1 MLPTLRSLL
10 SNRELALTLLT
21 PDVSL
26 PPESLDAPIE
36 WVHSSDLADP
46 TPFLTRGQ
54 VLLTTGTQF
63 EAGATASATPGN
75 DLDAELA
82 LSYVRRLKNTGIAGL
97 GFGTEVVR
105 AGTPETLVDA
115 CAQLGLPLFEVPY
128 RTPFIAVARAAADM
142 AAEERF
148 ARRSW
153 SLDAQRAIAL
163 AALRPDGLSA
173 SLEELSRQL
182 HHWVALFN
190 ADGALDR
197 VFPSGALAATS
208 ADLEAV
214 TREAARLLQRG
225 QRASS
230 SITVG
235 NEAITLQTLGR
246 RDTLRGVLALGG
258 SAELDQA
265 SNEVVTAVI
274 ALAGLALEQNHAL
287 DAGRSELRAG
297 LLRALRHGDI
307 ALVRSVSSEVWGAL
321 PAEPVQIAVVDA
333 STAQLNAITEHLEA
347 RVAEAPRS
355 VFFGQNNGALV
366 LCLGARAT
374 ALLATLSARFGVDVG
389 VSDSQL
395 YADFEHG
402 FAQAQQALA
411 HGQSH
416 GSTGAPSITEFS
428 ELAREGVL
436 SYLSTTDA
444 AAIGLSVLQ
453 PLRSH
458 DEATGGELLHTLR
471 VWLEQNGQL
480 DATAQLLG
488 VHRHTVRARIAHAE
502 KLLERDLSSFGE
514 RAELWAALLVTRPPS
529 AS

>member
-10 SNRELALTLLT
+10 SSRELALTLLT
-21 PDVSL
+21 PEAAL

-46 TPFLTRGQ
+46 TPFLSNGQ

-63 EAGATASATPGN
+63 EAGASASAAPST
-75 DLDAELA
+75 DLDPELA
-82 LSYVRRLKNTGIAGL
+82 LSYVRRLQNTGIAGL

-115 CAQLGLPLFEVPY
+115 CVQLGLPLFEVPY
-128 RTPFIAVARAAADM
+128 RTPFIAVARTAADM

-153 SLDAQRAIAL
+153 SLGAQRAIAL

-173 SLEELSRQL
+173 SLEELSHQL
-182 HHWVALFN
+182 GHWVALFN
-190 ADGALDR
+190 TDGALDR
-197 VFPSGALAATS
+197 VFPSGAPAASS
-208 ADLEAV
+208 AGFEAV
-214 TREAARLLQRG
+214 HREAARLLQRG

-230 SITVG
+230 NITVAG
-235 NEAITLQTLGR
+235 DAITLQTLGR
-246 RDTLRGVLALGG
+246 RDKLRGVLALGG
-258 SAELDQA
+258 STELDQA

-297 LLRALRHGDI
+297 LLRALRQGDVE
-307 ALVRSVSSEVWGAL
+307 LVRSVTAEVWGAL
-321 PAEPVQIAVVDA
+321 PTEPVQIAVVDA
-333 STAQLNAITEHLEA
+333 STAQLDAITEHLEA

-355 VFFGQNNGALV
+355 VFFGQNDGTLV
-366 LCLGARAT
+366 LCLGSRGT
-374 ALLATLSARFGVDVG
+374 ALLTALSARFGVEVG
-389 VSDSQL
+389 LSDPAA

-411 HGQSH
+411 HGRSK
-416 GSTGAPSITEFS
+416 GSSGAPGITAFS

-444 AAIGLSVLQ
+444 AAIGFSVLQ
-453 PLRSH
+453 PLRNH
-458 DEATGGELLHTLR
+458 DEATGSELLRTLR

-480 DATAQLLG
+480 DAAAQLLG

-514 RAELWAALLVTRPPS
+514 RAELWAALLVTD
-529 AS
+529 AH

>member
-21 PDVSL
+21 PDVA
-26 PPESLDAPIE
+26 PNSLDAPIE

-46 TPFLTRGQ
+46 TPFLSRGQ

-63 EAGATASATPGN
+63 EAGASAPAGPPN
-75 DLDAELA
+75 DLDPERA
-82 LSYVRRLKNTGIAGL
+82 LSYVRRLQNTGIAGV

-105 AGTPETLVDA
+105 AGTPEALVDA
-115 CAQLGLPLFEVPY
+115 CAHLGLPLFEVPY

-153 SLDAQRAIAL
+153 SLGAQRAIAL

-182 HHWVALFN
+182 GHWVALFN
-190 ADGALDR
+190 TDGALDR
-197 VFPSGALAATS
+197 VFPSGALAAAS
-208 ADLEAV
+208 ADFEAV
-214 TREAARLLQRG
+214 HREAARLLQRG

-230 SITVG
+230 SITVAG
-235 NEAITLQTLGR
+235 DAITLQTLGR
-246 RDTLRGVLALGG
+246 RDKLRGVLALGG

-297 LLRALRHGDI
+297 LLRALRHGDVEL
-307 ALVRSVSSEVWGAL
+307 ARMVAAEVWGAL
-321 PAEPVQIAVVDA
+321 PAEPLQIAVVDA
-333 STAQLNAITEHLEA
+333 SATQLDAITEHLEA

-355 VFFGQNNGALV
+355 VFFGQNDSALV
-366 LCLGARAT
+366 LCLGARAS
-374 ALLATLSARFGVDVG
+374 ALLTTLSARFGVDAG
-389 VSDSQL
+389 VSDAL
-395 YADFEHG
+395 EYADFERG
-402 FAQAQQALA
+402 VTQAKQALA
-411 HGQSH
+411 HARSR
-416 GSTGAPSITEFS
+416 GSAEAPGITAFS
-428 ELAREGVL
+428 ELAGEGVL
-436 SYLSTTDA
+436 SYLGTTDA
-444 AAIGLSVLQ
+444 AAIGLSVLH

-458 DEATGGELLHTLR
+458 DEATGSELVRTLH

-480 DATAQLLG
+480 DAAARLLG
-488 VHRHTVRARIAHAE
+488 VHRHTVRARIANAE
-502 KLLERDLSSFGE
+502 KLLGRDLSSFGE
-514 RAELWAALLVTRPPS
+514 RAELWAALLVTG
-529 AS
+529 AD